1 MLPSLQSGSGGRQGN
16 GAGPCA
22 PEVPGPTG
30 EKQPESEVRAEG
42 GVEGA
47 ASERGEDP
55 TPGGAAA
62 CGRRPPSRGPCG
74 AWRLPAPTSASS
86 ATAPSLGRR
95 ARDRVGPD
103 AGYERAQ
110 QQQQHRRS
118 GRAGGA
124 GRGGAGLGARHC
136 GKGVGQG
143 RVVRGTAAGGVGRTD
158 GRAGGP
164 V

>member
-1 MLPSLQSGSGGRQGN
+1 MLLSLQSGSGERQGN

-22 PEVPGPTG
+22 SEVPGPTG

-47 ASERGEDP
+47 ASEARTRP
-55 TPGGAAA
+55 RGGAAVVG

-95 ARDRVGPD
+95 AQDRVGPD
-103 AGYERAQ
+103 AGYERASSSTAA
-110 QQQQHRRS
+110 RV
-118 GRAGGA
+118 APA
-124 GRGGAGLGARHC
+124 GRGLARGIV
-136 GKGVGQG
+136 GK
-143 RVVRGTAAGGVGRTD
+143 AWGGSVGRRPAGWG

>member
-1 MLPSLQSGSGGRQGN
+1 MLLSLQSGSRERQGN

-22 PEVPGPTG
+22 SEVPGPTG

-47 ASERGEDP
+47 ASEARTRP
-55 TPGGAAA
+55 RGGAAA
-62 CGRRPPSRGPCG
+62 VGCGRRPPSRGPCG

-95 ARDRVGPD
+95 AQDRVGPD

-110 QQQQHRRS
+110 QQQHHRRS

-124 GRGGAGLGARHC
+124 GPGARHC
-136 GKGVGQG
+136 GKGVGWG
-143 RVVRGTAAGGVGRTD
+143 GVGGTADGGVGRTGGRD
-158 GRAGGP
+158 GLG
-164 V
+164 